1 MLDYL
6 KATVRNTLSIKI
18 VLYIVGLLLSIPVVG
33 MLYWIFDTSYLAT
46 FGIGPE
52 FYSRPI
58 FSSSLINVWLFISA
72 LKPFIWIWLILSLI
86 IFMLILIVCFNASR
100 KKQSLGPEGNTEVDD
115 TAFIYKVELF
125 FNLLVKAGV
134 PALAFLLI
142 GLSFIALITFSI
154 LFFES
159 DSSELAKRQLKAY
172 IEDKKC
178 KDAFNDYHEGC
189 YTISGEKGDDHLLL
203 LNNKDVVIYMSRQK
217 LDAEK
222 EETFTVTVKN
232 KLTQEKI
239 VRLYKYVEKP
249 KKSKK

>member
-6 KATVRNTLSIKI
+6 KATARSTLSIKI
-18 VLYIVGLLLSIPVVG
+18 VLYFVGLFLSIPVVG

-58 FSSSLINVWLFISA
+58 FSSSLINVWLFISV

-86 IFMLILIVCFNASR
+86 IFIIILISCFNLSR
-100 KKQSLGPEGNTEVDD
+100 KKQSLDTEEDADVDD
-115 TAFIYKVELF
+115 TTFIYKVELF

-134 PALAFLLI
+134 PALAFLLL
-142 GLSFIALITFSI
+142 GLSFIAFLTFSI
-154 LFFES
+154 LFFEN
-159 DSSELAKRQLKAY
+159 DSSELAKKQLKAY
-172 IEDKKC
+172 IKDKEC
-178 KDAFNDYHEGC
+178 KDAFNDYHQGC

-203 LNNKDVVIYMSRQK
+203 LNNKDVIIYMSRQK
-217 LDAEK
+217 PEAEK

-239 VRLYKYVEKP
+239 VRLYKYVEP